1 MANDVAFIVAVINVW
16 FSARK
21 RTTKRRCI
29 VHHKN
34 GGALPLSA
42 PRSAERGW
50 ETRRRQAQTPHGG
63 LLAEGRGGDRGGG
76 GYKTA
81 TGECAILRWLAKMAM
96 MLHMQAEQNCT
107 AEERILQL
115 GAAVRSR
122 RAEKCAAA
130 AR

>member
-1 MANDVAFIVAVINVW
+1 MPLCFRVGWSGDETGWWLLFTRFSKRRVIRDQIIPYWNSTGAGVRPCLPMANDVAFIVAVINVW

-50 ETRRRQAQTPHGG
+50 ENAPAPSPLDSLFKLP
-63 LLAEGRGGDRGGG
+63 LL
-76 GYKTA
+76 
-81 TGECAILRWLAKMAM
+81 
-96 MLHMQAEQNCT
+96 
-107 AEERILQL
+107 
-115 GAAVRSR
+115 
-122 RAEKCAAA
+122 
-130 AR
+130 